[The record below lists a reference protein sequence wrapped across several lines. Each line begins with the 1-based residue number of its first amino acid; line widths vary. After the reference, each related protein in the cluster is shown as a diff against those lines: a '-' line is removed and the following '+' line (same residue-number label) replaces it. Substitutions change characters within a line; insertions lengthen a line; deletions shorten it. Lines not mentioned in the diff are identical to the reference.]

1 MAEDITPNVN
11 RINEILQRTIEA
23 IENSKEEI
31 IEIVEQA
38 RNNVKIAEKELEE
51 IKEQVEKVIKE
62 VDELEIKEK
71 KSRIYLANVNKNFN
85 IYSEKDLK
93 DAYDKANEIRI
104 QLLLKREMEKNLI
117 NKRREQELILKS
129 AFEVYEKAKKAWKS
143 VSVVNEYLNGNLDEI
158 LFTVDN
164 LNRKQALIIRMIEV
178 QEEERHKLAMDIHDG
193 PAQSLANLVVKAE
206 VCERLMDIDKE
217 RAKNELLNLKTLIR
231 AVLGDIRKTIYD
243 LRPMS
248 LDDLGLIPTL
258 KRYISNFNE
267 YTGIK
272 VEFKVIG
279 QPVTLN
285 SSIEITIFRVIQE
298 ALNNINK
305 HSKATESKITIEFT
319 PTRLN
324 LSIVDNGIG
333 FDYGEISNSDNA
345 RMEGYGLVNMRE
357 RIELIGGNFKVKSIP
372 GKGTRISFYILLAE
386 EEN

>member
-62 VDELEIKEK
+62 VDELEIKGK

-193 PAQSLANLVVKAE
+193 PAQSLANLVIKAE
-206 VCERLMDIDKE
+206 ICERLMDIDIEK
-217 RAKNELLNLKTLIR
+217 AKSELSNLKTLIR
-231 AVLGDIRKTIYD
+231 ATLGDIRKTIYD

-258 KRYISNFNE
+258 KRYINNFSE

-272 VEFKVIG
+272 VELQVIG
-279 QPVTLN
+279 QPIILN

-319 PTRLN
+319 QTRLN
-324 LSIVDNGIG
+324 LSIADNGIG
-333 FDYGEISNSDNA
+333 FDYGEISNSDNLH
-345 RMEGYGLVNMRE
+345 MGGYGLVNMRE
-357 RIELIGGNFKVKSIP
+357 RIELIGGNFKIKSSP
-372 GKGTRISFYILLAE
+372 GKGTRITFYILLSE